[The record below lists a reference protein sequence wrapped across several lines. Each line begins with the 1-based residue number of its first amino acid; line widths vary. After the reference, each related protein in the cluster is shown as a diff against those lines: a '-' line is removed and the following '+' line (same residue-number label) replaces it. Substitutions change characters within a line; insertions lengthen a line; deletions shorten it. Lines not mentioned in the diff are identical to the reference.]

1 MKVYIIHKELV
12 ADGMAEINET
22 RAFDSKEKAAKVF
35 NEIKEKEIKEA
46 VDADWDYDAS
56 DDSDTFFETYGE
68 YYAANHFNLELVEC
82 EVE

>member
-35 NEIKEKEIKEA
+35 NEIKEKEIKEETLNKLA
-46 VDADWDYDAS
+46 LDRA
-56 DDSDTFFETYGE
+56 TFIYS
-68 YYAANHFNLELVEC
+68 L
-82 EVE
+82 